1 MTTPTLQ
8 RLCLLTMLG
17 AAATTAQAQDM
28 QAASAAFQRGDLP
41 TVIELLLPAEQAGR
55 LNDAQPLMQLALAC
69 EQASFPPRNRRHEC
83 HKRRAE
89 IMVKAAEL
97 GNAQAMFAASIGLMD
112 SGLGRIGIRLP
123 FVDDGKRVDALM
135 WALLAA
141 RFATD
146 DDQYRK
152 ASARAADLARP
163 LAQEW
168 RGQETLGQRAMRMAE
183 AKRQAFE
190 SAGLL
195 AYNANAGAYS
205 HDDYG
210 MDDDD
215 LDFEIP
221 MVEDRQAI
229 QCGGVIGRGGSVT
242 VNFGPKRAREEAY
255 DFGVWRESDGE
266 LFYLSVDWGR
276 TTDLNFIAPARFRES
291 RQVTVPT
298 SVTAPANGQDTP
310 RKAPVFTTPGTYSF
324 YISSAFDSHEGG
336 YLCKVEYRP

>member
-1 MTTPTLQ
+1 MSSSLRNTI
-8 RLCLLTMLG
+8 TMLI
-17 AAATTAQAQDM
+17 AC
-28 QAASAAFQRGDLP
+28 AAFATPALADDNALAGEAFRRQEYA
-41 TVIELLLPAEQAGR
+41 TVIDLLLPQEQAGQ
-55 LNDAQPLMQLALAC
+55 LTDTTALMQLALAC
-69 EQASFPPRNRRHEC
+69 EQATLPPRNRKHEC
-83 HKRRAE
+83 NKRRAE
-89 IMVKAAEL
+89 IMVKAAER
-97 GNAQAMFAASIGLMD
+97 GNPQAMYGASIGLMD
-112 SGLGRIGIRLP
+112 SGLGRVGIRLP

-135 WALLAA
+135 WAALAA

-146 DDQYRK
+146 DDLYRK

-183 AKRQAFE
+183 TKRQTFE

-205 HDDYG
+205 HDDHD
-210 MDDDD
+210 MNEDEM
-215 LDFEIP
+215 DFEIP
-221 MVEDRQAI
+221 IVEDRQAI
-229 QCGGVIGRGGSVT
+229 QCGGVIGHGGSVT

-276 TTDLNFIAPARFRES
+276 NANLNFIAPARFRES

-298 SVTAPANGQDTP
+298 SVTAPANGQNTP
-310 RKAPVFTTPGTYSF
+310 RKVPVFTTPGTYSF
-324 YISSAFDSHEGG
+324 YISPAFDSHAGG
-336 YLCKVEYRP
+336 YICKVEYRP